1 MVSVSVLVSIPIL
14 ISDLICP
21 GRDRDQLRV
30 RLIAGTFVVCGIG
43 TILQS
48 GFGLRLALLQ
58 GVAFAYIPSVYL
70 KCNYKFN

>member
-14 ISDLICP
+14 ISDLICS

-58 GVAFAYIPSVYL
+58 GVAFAYIPSV
-70 KCNYKFN
+70 KYKFK